1 MVGPCGGG
9 PWGGGFEVGR
19 EDIYMDMIQEI
30 SIRKILIR
38 VAPPPTTTQR
48 ENEKNSQGQL
58 FGLNFECVCM

>member
-1 MVGPCGGG
+1 
-9 PWGGGFEVGR
+9 VGR